1 MNWKPDKR
9 QLDLVADMGN
19 ARMPAASIALALG
32 VTEAEFSAWT
42 ERLVATRS
50 MDAYAL
56 MYPAQS
62 AAAPWVSQRA
72 TGRIIAEC
80 AFEAQ
85 PDAPEEV

>member
-1 MNWKPDKR
+1 MNWKADKR

-32 VTEAEFSAWT
+32 ITEAEFSAWT

-56 MYPAQS
+56 MYPAPPP
-62 AAAPWVSQRA
+62 AAPWVSQRA
-72 TGRIIAEC
+72 TGRIIAER